1 MTNLNNVE
9 GWIENLLNNYSLDE
23 IFEEFELEPEQ
34 VLMILFREGLID
46 PVLLEEV
53 CGN

>member
-1 MTNLNNVE
+1 MSNYE
-9 GWIENLLNNYSLDE
+9 HDIEKLVTNYSLDE
-23 IFEEFELEPEQ
+23 IFEIFELDEEQ
-34 VLMILFREGLID
+34 ALQLLFKEGLID